1 MRTAFE
7 SQQDIKA
14 ALDAIDEQKIREL
27 CARYRKLNPSEAP
40 ACELKS
46 TREGQWLILRDIY
59 GRTLRHISI

>member
-7 SQQDIKA
+7 SQQDIKN

-40 ACELKS
+40 ASEIHSQRVGSEIILK
-46 TREGQWLILRDIY
+46 DVY